1 MLQRNVGRI
10 AAEPSGAGGHPS
22 RHAPSAHHP
31 PATSCYRQCVHGHQV
46 PWIPPYRR
54 PVSRSP
60 FHGCRRVLALIVA
73 PLLAACITVNTE
85 GDGDGRTTAAPDPT
99 TTTPSSATDSPTPEP
114 VMTMKR
120 FQTPSGNILCESFSS
135 SLVCVIDSGLVPEP
149 PQKFCPVDWIGLFVR
164 VGEYSG
170 PGCSGDPGI
179 ERSLATELPYEQ
191 TWSRAGV
198 TCRSEK
204 SGLTCEDDVG
214 NGFSLASA
222 GWELLGKEEAARA
235 AFGELRKLV
244 RNQARADFAEYGH
257 KVETVEAPVLGAA
270 DGCGGLQ
277 QAAVFL
283 TVSPDLLYAYQA
295 CFVSGT
301 WHLKGPIFPD

>member
-1 MLQRNVGRI
+1 MKALGR
-10 AAEPSGAGGHPS
+10 S
-22 RHAPSAHHP
+22 R
-31 PATSCYRQCVHGHQV
+31 CVL
-46 PWIPPYRR
+46 
-54 PVSRSP
+54 
-60 FHGCRRVLALIVA
+60 VLVLIVA
-73 PLLAACITVNTE
+73 PLLGACITVNSE
-85 GDGDGRTTAAPDPT
+85 SDGDGSTTGAPDPT

-114 VMTMKR
+114 VMTTKR
-120 FQTPSGNILCESFSS
+120 FEMPSGNIVCESFSS

-149 PQKFCPVDWIGLFVR
+149 PQKFCPVDWIGMFVQ

-179 ERSLATELPYEQ
+179 ERSPATELPYER

-235 AFGELRKLV
+235 TFGELRKLV
-244 RNQARADFAEYGH
+244 RNEARANFAEHGQQ
-257 KVETVEAPVLGAA
+257 VETVEAPGLVAGG

-277 QAAVFL
+277 QAVVFL